1 MTPPVNVA
9 DPSGSPPDGPATL
22 ATVATQLGLDP
33 ANLTPAETAR
43 LDPIVAAVNDEVR
56 RMPVVTR
63 ENLTPTSEWPPGVV
77 LGASMLGA
85 RLFARKNS
93 PAGVQSFAD
102 GAALYVQRNDPDIA
116 QLLKL
121 GRWTIPAVG

>member
-1 MTPPVNVA
+1 MSLPPVTGGP
-9 DPSGSPPDGPATL
+9 DETLPSSGPATL
-22 ATVATQLGLDP
+22 ASVALQLGLDP
-33 ANLTPAETAR
+33 TTLTPDETAR
-43 LDPIVAAVNDEVR
+43 LDPIVEAVNDEVR
-56 RMPVVTR
+56 RMPVASRAAGADV
-63 ENLTPTSEWPPGVV
+63 WPMGIV

-121 GRWTIPAVG
+121 GQWSIPVVG

>member
-1 MTPPVNVA
+1 MAPVDVVGPLELPA
-9 DPSGSPPDGPATL
+9 DGPATL
-22 ATVATQLGLDP
+22 QSVALQLGLDP
-33 ANLTPAETAR
+33 AALTASETAR
-43 LDPIVAAVNDEVR
+43 LEPIVAAVNDEVR
-56 RMPVVTR
+56 RFPVVER
-63 ENLTPTSEWPPGVV
+63 AGLTVDSVWPAGIV

>member
-1 MTPPVNVA
+1 VSVTPHT
-9 DPSGSPPDGPATL
+9 DPSPLPGEGPATL
-22 ATVATQLGLDP
+22 DSVALQIG
-33 ANLTPAETAR
+33 LTPGALTPGELAR
-43 LDPIVAAVNDEVR
+43 LTPIVDAVNDEVR
-56 RMPVVTR
+56 RLPVAERDRGSDVW
-63 ENLTPTSEWPPGVV
+63 SAGIV

-93 PAGVQSFAD
+93 PAGVQAFAD

-121 GRWTIPAVG
+121 GRWSIPKVG

>member
-1 MTPPVNVA
+1 
-9 DPSGSPPDGPATL
+9 
-22 ATVATQLGLDP
+22 
-33 ANLTPAETAR
+33 
-43 LDPIVAAVNDEVR
+43 
-56 RMPVVTR
+56 MPVVGR
-63 ENLTPTSEWPPGVV
+63 AELTELDPWPPGIV

-121 GRWTIPAVG
+121 GRWSIPTVG

>member
-1 MTPPVNVA
+1 VA
-9 DPSGSPPDGPATL
+9 L
-22 ATVATQLGLDP
+22 QLGLDP
-33 ANLTPAETAR
+33 TGLTPAETAR
-43 LDPIVAAVNDEVR
+43 LEPIVAAVNDEVR
-56 RMPVVTR
+56 RMPVVGR
-63 ENLTPTSEWPPGVV
+63 AELTEVDPWPPGIV

-121 GRWTIPAVG
+121 GRWSIPTVG